1 MTSPI
6 AIALHGGAG
15 VLQAGVLSAEDEN
28 AVHAS
33 LLSALKAGLSILEEG
48 GSALDAAQA
57 SVVELEECP
66 WFNAGRGAVFTDK
79 GDHEMDAAIM
89 SGDNREAGA
98 VAGIHF
104 ARNPIKAARS
114 VLEHSDHVLLSG
126 VGADQFVAAQALEHV
141 DNAWFDTELR
151 RRQWQAQRLNPQAL
165 SLEPGGIEKKF
176 GTVGAVALDR
186 SGQVAAATSTGGITN
201 KRYGR
206 IGDTPL
212 IGAGTWADNRSAAIS
227 ATGHGEFFIRCA
239 VAHDIA
245 ARMRYTG
252 ARLRKAC
259 DQVVLGELKALGG
272 NGGVVAVAPNGDTAL
287 VFNTPGMYRA
297 WRDAEGGLHTAIYAA
312 EDRLHVLEATT

>member
-15 VLQAGVLSAEDEN
+15 VLQPGVLSPEDEN
-28 AVHAS
+28 AVHGA
-33 LLSALKAGLSILEEG
+33 LLGALKAGLGILEQG

-66 WFNAGRGAVFTDK
+66 WFNAGKGGVFTHN

-89 SGDNREAGA
+89 AGNNREAGA

-104 ARNPIKAARS
+104 ARNPIKAARA
-114 VLEHSDHVLLSG
+114 VLEHSDHVLLAG
-126 VGADQFVAAQALEHV
+126 AGADQFVEEQALEQV
-141 DNAWFDTELR
+141 ANDWFDTQLR
-151 RRQWQAQRLNPQAL
+151 RRQWQAQQASPETL
-165 SLEPGGIEKKF
+165 CLEPGGIEKKF
-176 GTVGAVALDR
+176 GTVGAVALDQ

-206 IGDTPL
+206 IGDSPL

-245 ARMRYTG
+245 ARMGYTG
-252 ARLRKAC
+252 ASLHQAC
-259 DQVVLGELKALGG
+259 DQVVMGELKQLGG
-272 NGGVVAVAPNGDTAL
+272 NGGVVAVSPNGDTAL

-297 WRDAEGGLHTAIYAA
+297 WRDAQGGLHTAIYAGD
-312 EDRLHVLEATT
+312 DRVHAG